1 MAYPTGPG
9 PPAHGVV
16 GAYQHQPAP
25 AYGRYPPPPAPAY
38 GGGYTYPSAPAY
50 GCGYPPAP
58 AYGGGYL
65 AFVPAP
71 YGPYLPYTA
80 PAAQP
85 KSPVIF
91 SIVAAGIEALAIGVF
106 RGAITNTWF
115 SDGGNQ

>member
-9 PPAHGVV
+9 PPAHRVV
-16 GAYQHQPAP
+16 GACQHQPAL
-25 AYGRYPPPPAPAY
+25 AYGGYPPPPPPAY
-38 GGGYTYPSAPAY
+38 GGEYT
-50 GCGYPPAP
+50 YPPAP

-85 KSPVIF
+85 KSPVI
-91 SIVAAGIEALAIGVF
+91 SGTVAAGIEALAIGVF
-106 RGAITNTWF
+106 RGAITDTWF
-115 SDGGNQ
+115 GDGGNQ